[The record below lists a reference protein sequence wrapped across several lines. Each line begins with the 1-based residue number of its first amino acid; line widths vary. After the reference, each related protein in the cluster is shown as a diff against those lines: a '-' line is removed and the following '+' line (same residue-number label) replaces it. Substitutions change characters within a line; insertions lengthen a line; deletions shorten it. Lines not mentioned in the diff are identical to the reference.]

1 MRSSEIVRETRE
13 TRVVLRLELDGKGV
27 SDVSTG
33 VGFLDHMLEL
43 FARHGLFNLEVSAR
57 GDLDV
62 DAHHTV
68 EDIGICLG
76 LSVKDALGS
85 GEGIRRYGWAI
96 LPMDEA
102 LATVALD
109 LGGRPYLS
117 ISLPTLEGEMGGFS
131 MELLPEFFQA
141 FCNNC
146 GANLH
151 LRIDSGRNRHHMAEA
166 LFKAFAKSLDQAVTV
181 DPRIEGVPSTKGK
194 IGEKDL

>member
-1 MRSSEIVRETRE
+1 MRNGEVVRETKE
-13 TRVVLRLELDGKGV
+13 TRVALKLELDGEGT
-27 SDVSTG
+27 SEISSG

-43 FARHGLFNLEVSAR
+43 FARHGLFNLHVAAK
-57 GDLDV
+57 GDLEV

-76 LSVKDALGS
+76 LAVRDALEAR
-85 GEGIRRYGWAI
+85 EGIRRYGWAL

-117 ISLPTLEGEMGGFS
+117 ISLPTLEGEMGGFA

-141 FCNNC
+141 FCNNA

-151 LRIDSGRNRHHMAEA
+151 IRIDSGRNRHHMAEA
-166 LFKAFAKSLDQAVTV
+166 IFKAFAKALDQAVAV
-181 DPRIEGVPSTKGK
+181 DPRVRGIPSTKGK
-194 IGEKDL
+194 IGG